1 MFVNRKTN
9 WDLIS
14 FVLASDIRLGIIEK
28 LNEKVQTPTELKKI
42 FDVPISRISAVLK
55 ELTER
60 KLIENLTPERR
71 KSKIYSLTDLGKETV
86 REIHK
91 LKEGGSEKNG
101 K

>member
-1 MFVNRKTN
+1 MEKKKN

-14 FVLASDIRLGIIEK
+14 FVLASDIRSGIINR
-28 LNEKVQTPTELKKI
+28 LNDKVQTPTELKKA

-55 ELTER
+55 ELTEK

-71 KSKIYSLTDLGKETV
+71 KSKIYALTGLGKETV